1 MTIVTD
7 GQLMYEGFHADMV
20 AGTGVILGDG
30 DIPDAAA
37 LVTACKYTSTGGRM
51 LSTSLLKT
59 YLKTTLGRNIIFD
72 GAYADVTDVPV
83 KGGYLQFNFSKSAG
97 TPAALLSGTPTWGLL
112 LRPHNVAVTHGQQML
127 NLSGYFRRWY
137 IFSAG
142 VSGSG
147 ADVILPGD
155 GHLDAGQILRL
166 SDIKIPITNIV
177 T

>member
-7 GQLMYEGFHADMV
+7 GQLMYEGFHALMA

-37 LVTACKYTSTGGRM
+37 LVTACKYTSTGWRM
-51 LSTSLLKT
+51 LYLSLLKT

-97 TPAALLSGTPTWGLL
+97 TPAALLSGTPTWGML
-112 LRPHNVAVTHGQQML
+112 LRPHNTSVTHGQQML
-127 NLSGYFRRWY
+127 NLDAHIRRWY

>member
-7 GQLMYEGFHADMV
+7 GQLMYEGFHASME
-20 AGTGVILGDG
+20 AGTGVILCDG

-37 LVTACKYTSTGGRM
+37 LVTACKYASAGFRM
-51 LSTSLLKT
+51 LNPGLLKT

-97 TPAALLSGTPTWGLL
+97 TPAALLSGTPTWGML
-112 LRPHNVAVTHGQQML
+112 LRPHNTSVTHGQQML
-127 NLSGYFRRWY
+127 NFTGYFRRWY

-155 GHLDAGQILRL
+155 GHLDAGKILRL